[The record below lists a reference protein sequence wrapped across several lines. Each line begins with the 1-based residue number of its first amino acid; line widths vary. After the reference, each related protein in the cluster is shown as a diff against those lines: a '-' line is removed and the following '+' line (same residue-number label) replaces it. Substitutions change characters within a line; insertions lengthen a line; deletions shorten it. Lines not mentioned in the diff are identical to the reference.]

1 MAAPRG
7 MPGAHHCIKCCPPHH
22 TFVKARDT
30 ATLIKRLLNMARNT
44 YVGSSFTLDA
54 QNKAIQILEKI
65 LLTLVTTI

>member
-1 MAAPRG
+1 

-44 YVGSSFTLDA
+44 YVGSYFTLDA
-54 QNKAIQILEKI
+54 QNKAIQTPASREN